1 MHTRTST
8 YAYNSAGQVISVDG
22 PRMIKIALPNGAF
35 LSYTFDAAHRLVQIQ
50 DQVGN
55 KIVSRWTRS
64 AR

>member
-1 MHTRTST
+1 LHTRTST

-50 DQVGN
+50 DL
-55 KIVSRWTRS
+55 
-64 AR
+64 